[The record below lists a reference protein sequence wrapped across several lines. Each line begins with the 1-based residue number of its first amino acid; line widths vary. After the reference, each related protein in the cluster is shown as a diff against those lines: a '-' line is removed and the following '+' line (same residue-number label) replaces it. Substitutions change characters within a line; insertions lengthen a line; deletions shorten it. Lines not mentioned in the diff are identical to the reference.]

1 MLKTSI
7 ELHEARQVDM
17 KLMMYLS
24 FSFSF
29 VVSRSSPLSLLPLFI
44 CSCVLRNIHGFAFFS
59 FSFLYFLL
67 TRLLTKAEGSRQSCP
82 SVESLPL
89 AYSFSLRSAG
99 ASGGA
104 GSSRSSMALPH
115 SHQTMLPATMVN
127 PYSTPHHPSS
137 PPILGHHHSTQQQQ
151 DSSSS
156 SPKPFVGRDE
166 REGAFGIRSGNSS
179 SSNTQHRYSSGTYQH
194 RGQQQQHQQQHH
206 RSRGPAYPP
215 PPVPTSAPPLSS
227 TVSRFSQ
234 FQQSIGSSLVQA
246 EAALWGTADPLQRR
260 SSANSDS
267 KSRGEDRAP
276 AWQYGSTLHCS
287 SFVHTID
294 YLFRPFVLSSQ
305 FFSCMVAFIF
315 IHRLALKWRMQKK
328 DRTIVSKE
336 FTLLPLLSF
345 RLLPR
350 AREVPHAQY
359 LVVAFLRKPFFLFP
373 QILLEASSN

>member
-1 MLKTSI
+1 
-7 ELHEARQVDM
+7 M

-24 FSFSF
+24 LFLSFFCCLSTPFSFSSSSFYLF
-29 VVSRSSPLSLLPLFI
+29 VRSSDHPFLFTLS
-44 CSCVLRNIHGFAFFS
+44 A
-59 FSFLYFLL
+59 
-67 TRLLTKAEGSRQSCP
+67 TRKLTKAEGSRQSCP

-115 SHQTMLPATMVN
+115 NHQTMLPATMVN

-137 PPILGHHHSTQQQQ
+137 PPILGHHHSAQQQH

-156 SPKPFVGRDE
+156 SPKPFAGRDE
-166 REGAFGIRSGNSS
+166 REGAFGMKGGHSS
-179 SSNTQHRYSSGTYQH
+179 SSSTQHRYSSGTYQH
-194 RGQQQQHQQQHH
+194 RGQQQQQQQHH

-234 FQQSIGSSLVQA
+234 FQQSIGSTLVQA

-276 AWQYGSTLHCS
+276 AWLQYGSTVHCQ
-287 SFVHTID
+287 SFVH
-294 YLFRPFVLSSQ
+294 S
-305 FFSCMVAFIF
+305 
-315 IHRLALKWRMQKK
+315 H
-328 DRTIVSKE
+328 
-336 FTLLPLLSF
+336 
-345 RLLPR
+345 
-350 AREVPHAQY
+350 
-359 LVVAFLRKPFFLFP
+359 
-373 QILLEASSN
+373 N